1 MEKIKK
7 EKQKLGIGALR
18 GRVDNKQI
26 GVTKNVFLN
35 DAMELNVVKSIV
47 AKIGEIS
54 VLVLL

>member
-47 AKIGEIS
+47 AKTGEIS